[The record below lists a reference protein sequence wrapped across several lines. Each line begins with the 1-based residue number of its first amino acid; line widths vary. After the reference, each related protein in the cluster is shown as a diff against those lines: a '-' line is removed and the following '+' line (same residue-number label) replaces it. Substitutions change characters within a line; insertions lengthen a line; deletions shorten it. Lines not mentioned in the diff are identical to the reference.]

1 MKHEQLRRQGRPRG
15 RATISATVAARIT
28 ELHAQGFSSLP
39 ETVGNPV
46 AGRISAGCRS
56 KRLKVTAIEA
66 IEHIAREGA
75 PGWGRG
81 RRMPP

>member
-1 MKHEQLRRQGRPRG
+1 MSWVLTIWTGIFLAGIISGIASRPSQDCPPG
-15 RATISATVAARIT
+15 DQFCVNLSD
-28 ELHAQGFSSLP
+28 
-39 ETVGNPV
+39 
-46 AGRISAGCRS
+46 AGTGIG
-56 KRLKVTAIEA
+56 AIEA